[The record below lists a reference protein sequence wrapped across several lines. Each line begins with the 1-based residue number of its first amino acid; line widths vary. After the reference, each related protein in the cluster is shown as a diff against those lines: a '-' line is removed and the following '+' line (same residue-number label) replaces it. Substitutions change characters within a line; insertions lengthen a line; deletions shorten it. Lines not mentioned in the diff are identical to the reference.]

1 MDLTRKRN
9 ASDGD
14 SGFDSSLSSRSSS
27 LSFEE
32 SPNFGQLYD
41 ENEEVYASKPTSFDL
56 NKKFSK
62 ILTSDE
68 YIRHD
73 DDINDLFV
81 VVNQVTGVETL
92 YKAPSSIKFD
102 DNTTFSTTFGSDEY
116 KRGSHIP
123 RSQLFNSRLE
133 YELEKQVAKMTLVE
147 VDLIVDSNASPPSN
161 LGIRVVGVNMIHG
174 VQDKLNIYIK
184 KVVDDSLAGADGRIR
199 INDHIVEVNGISLVG
214 VSQRFAA
221 QTLSKCAISPETGT
235 VHFVLARQDET
246 DENQEEEEDCN
257 KKEIKCDETEAV
269 VKHKLKNNIDHNIQ
283 KQKSEADKPSE
294 ENQKIFTDTRSTF
307 GSGDAIRLR
316 GTRAKQFHD
325 NLVEMLRFSKQLA
338 MFGTVLLISVFLST
352 CNW

>member
-41 ENEEVYASKPTSFDL
+41 ENEELYVSKPTSSDL

-102 DNTTFSTTFGSDEY
+102 DNTTFSTTFGSEEY
-116 KRGSHIP
+116 KRGSPIP
-123 RSQLFNSRLE
+123 RTQLFNSRLE

-184 KVVDDSLAGADGRIR
+184 KVVDDSLAGADGRIK
-199 INDHIVEVNGISLVG
+199 IDDLIVEVNGISLVG

-235 VHFVLARQDET
+235 VHFVLARQDEIE
-246 DENQEEEEDCN
+246 ENQEEEEDCN
-257 KKEIKCDETEAV
+257 KKKIICDETEAV
-269 VKHKLKNNIDHNIQ
+269 VKHKIKNNIDDNISTT
-283 KQKSEADKPSE
+283 KSEAVMPSAE
-294 ENQKIFTDTRSTF
+294 SQKIFTDTRSTF

-316 GTRAKQFHD
+316 GTRVKQLHA

-338 MFGTVLLISVFLST
+338 MFGTVLLVSVFLST
-352 CNW
+352 CN

>member
-1 MDLTRKRN
+1 MDLMRKRN

-68 YIRHD
+68 HIRHD
-73 DDINDLFV
+73 DNINDLFV

-102 DNTTFSTTFGSDEY
+102 DNTTFSTTFGSEEY

-133 YELEKQVAKMTLVE
+133 YELEKQV
-147 VDLIVDSNASPPSN
+147 I
-161 LGIRVVGVNMIHG
+161 
-174 VQDKLNIYIK
+174 
-184 KVVDDSLAGADGRIR
+184 
-199 INDHIVEVNGISLVG
+199 ISLM
-214 VSQRFAA
+214 S
-221 QTLSKCAISPETGT
+221 C
-235 VHFVLARQDET
+235 
-246 DENQEEEEDCN
+246 
-257 KKEIKCDETEAV
+257 
-269 VKHKLKNNIDHNIQ
+269 
-283 KQKSEADKPSE
+283 
-294 ENQKIFTDTRSTF
+294 
-307 GSGDAIRLR
+307 
-316 GTRAKQFHD
+316 
-325 NLVEMLRFSKQLA
+325 
-338 MFGTVLLISVFLST
+338 
-352 CNW
+352 

>member
-1 MDLTRKRN
+1 
-9 ASDGD
+9 
-14 SGFDSSLSSRSSS
+14 
-27 LSFEE
+27 
-32 SPNFGQLYD
+32 
-41 ENEEVYASKPTSFDL
+41 
-56 NKKFSK
+56 
-62 ILTSDE
+62 
-68 YIRHD
+68 
-73 DDINDLFV
+73 
-81 VVNQVTGVETL
+81 
-92 YKAPSSIKFD
+92 
-102 DNTTFSTTFGSDEY
+102 
-116 KRGSHIP
+116 
-123 RSQLFNSRLE
+123 
-133 YELEKQVAKMTLVE
+133 MTLVE

-246 DENQEEEEDCN
+246 DENQEEEEEDCN

-269 VKHKLKNNIDHNIQ
+269 VKHKLKNNINHNIQ

-352 CNW
+352 CN

>member
-1 MDLTRKRN
+1 MRKRN

-14 SGFDSSLSSRSSS
+14 SGFDSALSSRSSS
-27 LSFEE
+27 ISFEE
-32 SPNFGQLYD
+32 SPNFGQLY
-41 ENEEVYASKPTSFDL
+41 NESEELYVSKLTSSDL

-73 DDINDLFV
+73 DEIDDLFV

-102 DNTTFSTTFGSDEY
+102 DSPSYSTTFGSEEY
-116 KRGSHIP
+116 KRGSPIP

-147 VDLIVDSNASPPSN
+147 VDLTVNSEVSPPSS

-199 INDHIVEVNGISLVG
+199 INDHIVEVNGVSLVG
-214 VSQRFAA
+214 VSQKFAA
-221 QTLSKCAISPETGT
+221 QTLSNCAISPETGT
-235 VHFVLARQDET
+235 VHFVLARPEQDEM
-246 DENQEEEEDCN
+246 EQKEEDCN
-257 KKEIKCDETEAV
+257 TKKMKCDETEAV
-269 VKHKLKNNIDHNIQ
+269 VKHKLKNNMNNNISTSN
-283 KQKSEADKPSE
+283 SEADKSSAE
-294 ENQKIFTDTRSTF
+294 SQKIFTDTRSTF

-316 GTRAKQFHD
+316 ASRAKQLHD
-325 NLVEMLRFSKQLA
+325 NLVEMSRFSKQLA
-338 MFGTVLLISVFLST
+338 IFGTVLLVSVFLST
-352 CNW
+352 CN

>member
-1 MDLTRKRN
+1 ML
-9 ASDGD
+9 
-14 SGFDSSLSSRSSS
+14 F
-27 LSFEE
+27 F
-32 SPNFGQLYD
+32 
-41 ENEEVYASKPTSFDL
+41 ASKLIKKNPHWVLYLNSLHSF
-56 NKKFSK
+56 
-62 ILTSDE
+62 
-68 YIRHD
+68 
-73 DDINDLFV
+73 
-81 VVNQVTGVETL
+81 
-92 YKAPSSIKFD
+92 
-102 DNTTFSTTFGSDEY
+102 
-116 KRGSHIP
+116 
-123 RSQLFNSRLE
+123 
-133 YELEKQVAKMTLVE
+133 QVAKMTLVE

-269 VKHKLKNNIDHNIQ
+269 VKHKLKNNIDDNISTT
-283 KQKSEADKPSE
+283 KSEADKPSE
-294 ENQKIFTDTRSTF
+294 ESQKIFTDTRSTF

>member
-1 MDLTRKRN
+1 MDLMRKRN

-14 SGFDSSLSSRSSS
+14 SGFDSALSSRSSS
-27 LSFEE
+27 ISFEE

-41 ENEEVYASKPTSFDL
+41 ESEDLYVSKLTSSDL

-102 DNTTFSTTFGSDEY
+102 DNTTFSTTFGSEEY
-116 KRGSHIP
+116 KRGSPIP
-123 RSQLFNSRLE
+123 RTQLFNSRLE
-133 YELEKQVAKMTLVE
+133 YELEKPVAKMTLVE

-184 KVVDDSLAGADGRIR
+184 KVVDDSLAGADGRIK
-199 INDHIVEVNGISLVG
+199 IDDLIVEVNGISLVG

-235 VHFVLARQDET
+235 VHFVLARQDEIE
-246 DENQEEEEDCN
+246 ENQEEEEDCN
-257 KKEIKCDETEAV
+257 KKKIICDETEAV
-269 VKHKLKNNIDHNIQ
+269 VKHKLKNNIDDNISTT
-283 KQKSEADKPSE
+283 KSEAVMPSAE
-294 ENQKIFTDTRSTF
+294 SQKIFTDTISTF

-316 GTRAKQFHD
+316 SSRVKQLHD
-325 NLVEMLRFSKQLA
+325 NLVEMSRFSKQLVI
-338 MFGTVLLISVFLST
+338 FGTVVLVSVFLST
-352 CNW
+352 CN

>member
-41 ENEEVYASKPTSFDL
+41 ENEELYVSKPTSSDL

-102 DNTTFSTTFGSDEY
+102 DNTTFSTTFGSEEY
-116 KRGSHIP
+116 KRGSPIP
-123 RSQLFNSRLE
+123 RTQLFNSRLE

-161 LGIRVVGVNMIHG
+161 LGIRIVGVNMIRG
-174 VQDKLNIYIK
+174 VEDMLNIYIK
-184 KVVDDSLAGADGRIR
+184 KVVDDSLAGADGRIK

-235 VHFVLARQDET
+235 VHFVLARQDEIE
-246 DENQEEEEDCN
+246 ENQEEEEDCN
-257 KKEIKCDETEAV
+257 KKKIICDETEAV
-269 VKHKLKNNIDHNIQ
+269 VKHKLKNNIDDNISTT
-283 KQKSEADKPSE
+283 KSEAVMPSAE
-294 ENQKIFTDTRSTF
+294 SQKIFTDTRSTF

-316 GTRAKQFHD
+316 GTRVKQLHA

-338 MFGTVLLISVFLST
+338 MFGTVLLVSVFLST
-352 CNW
+352 CN